1 MRGRTNATNGGIFL
15 NATTDTF
22 EVASGNNIVA
32 GDFVEYVYD
41 TEYTSLEGSFTTKN
55 YLVDSTTNLYIAI
68 KETIP
73 TLFTFDG
80 ETITVVGTYPYNASY
95 LVKYSDTIYIAS
107 NTDAIY
113 VLEVD
118 VQNQSF
124 NLIASKTGIGYI
136 NFRYD
141 TDTFLCVIPT
151 SSSNN
156 GAIRVYNCSDLT
168 NITLLKTNTNKT
180 CNTPLCVYDG
190 VMYCVYGATGS
201 SYGRMYMFPYTINTS
216 TGDVTQ
222 GTLIEIASTGSSA
235 SAVSSAV
242 YPLSSK
248 LLDDRFLIFG
258 YRFTSYS
265 STAVWMCVYDFVQNA
280 KVVDEFYQ
288 IDNKFVTSHYSSEIK
303 DDGTIVICS
312 PGASGE
318 FRGFVLFKFD
328 KTNLTLSILDYKE
341 SSVSDNRILDYQN
354 NKYSIH
360 HKGAYLPFEVSNNK
374 LIVGELTDTV
384 QQWQGSGNPM
394 GVAKQSGTAGDTIEV
409 YIPQVNS

>member
-1 MRGRTNATNGGIFL
+1 MRGRTNAGNGGIFL

-22 EVASGNNIVA
+22 EVASRNNIVA

-107 NTDAIY
+107 NTNAIY

-118 VQNQSF
+118 VQNQNF

-141 TDTFLCVIPT
+141 TDTFLGVIPT
-151 SSSNN
+151 SST
-156 GAIRVYNCSDLT
+156 IKVYDCSDLT

-190 VMYCVYGATGS
+190 VMYCVDGAIGS
-201 SYGRMYMFPYTINTS
+201 AYARMYMFPYTINTS
-216 TGDVTQ
+216 TGDATQ
-222 GTLIEIASTGSSA
+222 GTLIEIASIGGSA
-235 SAVSSAV
+235 SAVSSDV

-258 YRFTSYS
+258 YRFASYS
-265 STAVWMCVYDFVQNA
+265 TAPVRMCVYDFVQNT
-280 KVVDEFYQ
+280 KVVDKFYQ
-288 IDNKFVTSHYSSEIK
+288 IDNKYVTSNYSSEIK

-318 FRGFVLFKFD
+318 FMGLVLFKFD

-341 SSVSDNRILDYQN
+341 SSVSDYRILDYQN
-354 NKYSIH
+354 NRYSIH
-360 HKGAYLPFEVSNNK
+360 HPNAYLPFRVSNNK
-374 LIVGELTDTV
+374 LIVGELTNTV